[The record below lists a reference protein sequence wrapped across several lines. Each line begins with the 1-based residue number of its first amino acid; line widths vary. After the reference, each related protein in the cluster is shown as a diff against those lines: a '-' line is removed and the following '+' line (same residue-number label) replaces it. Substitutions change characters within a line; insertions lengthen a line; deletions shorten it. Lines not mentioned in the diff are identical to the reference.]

1 MTDEIPDPEVE
12 AVISQSVEQ
21 GLEHMFP
28 GQPGHI
34 KALALTF
41 MSVPRLEYFFYQNFA
56 NAQNTAFLNWPPT
69 IVVASVNGRSSLG
82 AYRPTGASFTSFEHF
97 CLALSWALQ
106 ALNNQ
111 RFNDPW
117 EIRGEDWTIS
127 GSPTGQVFT
136 HHRNRRISQK
146 LLALKGG
153 ATSSMLEV
161 MGHSESG
168 VARALAG
175 MAGWANE
182 FRKDLKSKK
191 KKRKQEEEAKG
202 NQPGMPPTQ
211 QFPPGFG
218 PQGMPPGMPGGP
230 YGMPP
235 GGMPGGL
242 PPQGPVG

>member
-1 MTDEIPDPEVE
+1 MADEPQDPEVE
-12 AVISQSVEQ
+12 AVVNYSVEQ
-21 GLEHMFP
+21 GLERLFP

-41 MSVPRLEYFFYQNFA
+41 MSVPRLEYFFYQNF
-56 NAQNTAFLNWPPT
+56 NNSPKTAFLSWPPT
-69 IVVASVNGRSSLG
+69 VVVASVNGRSKLG
-82 AYRPTGASFTSFEHF
+82 MYQPEEPIFTSFEHF
-97 CLALSWALQ
+97 CLAFSWAIQ
-106 ALNNQ
+106 TRNNQ
-111 RFNDPW
+111 QFNDPW

-136 HHRNRRISQK
+136 HHKNRRIAQK
-146 LLALKGG
+146 LLALRGG

-161 MGHSESG
+161 MANSESG

-182 FRKDLKSKK
+182 YRKDLKQKK
-191 KKRKQEEEAKG
+191 KKRKEEEVKG